1 MFKKIA
7 SNTIAQIASKVW
19 TALISIF
26 LLSILTNYLSLEL
39 FWVYSKVYNYL
50 GIFAFLADLW
60 LYAIAVREISAS
72 KDSNDCKKIIWN
84 ILTLRVILG
93 VAIIFIALSI
103 ALFLPG
109 YQDNITLIA
118 IAIISIFTLISLIN
132 SSLLSLMQAKM
143 DIEYSFI
150 STIAGKLLTLFL
162 IIAIAFIWFPKEIY
176 QASGISFLYIMAAG
190 LAGIALNTVMN
201 YFKAKQ
207 LCPIVFQA
215 DWSYIKHI
223 ITISL
228 PYWIALFLSVV
239 YFKIDIILLSIL
251 EPWSQADRSIG
262 LYSLPMKIVEVLMV
276 LWGFYLNS
284 LLPSMT
290 KMFQDKDIAW
300 LSKLLHLSSKILL
313 SAASIIVTL
322 GILFRYDMI
331 RIISD
336 ESIYLAEQLSYN
348 SADALLVVLCVV
360 VFYFISLIYIYIFIA
375 SHQQKQLLII
385 NIGITLFNIIG
396 NIILIPYYSFIWAA
410 IITLFSQIILVS
422 LTFYYSRKIMTFSF
436 PFKFTCVILMINIA
450 LYCIGSQAMAYW
462 PLWSI
467 WNIAIYGIW
476 LFLIYSIGIFFG
488 VFKKQLW

>member
-7 SNTIAQIASKVW
+7 SNTIAQIGSKVW

-60 LYAIAVREISAS
+60 LYAIAVREISTS
-72 KDSNDCKKIIWN
+72 KDQNHCKKIIWN

-93 VAIIFIALSI
+93 IAIIFIALAI
-103 ALFLPG
+103 ASFLPG
-109 YQDNITLIA
+109 YQDSLTLFA
-118 IAIISIFTLISLIN
+118 IGIISIFTLISLIN

-143 DIEYSFI
+143 EIEYSFV
-150 STIAGKLLTLFL
+150 STISWKLVTLFL
-162 IIAIAFIWFPKEIY
+162 IMAIAFIWFPQEIY
-176 QASGISFLYIMAAG
+176 QESSISFLAIMWAG

-223 ITISL
+223 IRISL
-228 PYWIALFLSVV
+228 PYGIALFLSVV

-262 LYSLPMKIVEVLMV
+262 LYSLPMKIVEVLMI
-276 LWGFYLNS
+276 LGGFYLNS

-290 KMFQDKDIAW
+290 QMFKNNDTLW
-300 LSKLLHLSSKILL
+300 LSKLLQISSKILI
-313 SAASIIVTL
+313 SAASIIATL

-336 ESIYLAEQLSYN
+336 ESIYLAEQLTYN
-348 SADALLVVLCVV
+348 SADALLIVLCVV

-375 SHQQKQLLII
+375 ANQQAQLLRI
-385 NIGITLFNIIG
+385 NIMITLFNIIG
-396 NIILIPYYSFIWAA
+396 NIILIPHYSFIWAA
-410 IITLFSQIILVS
+410 FITLLSQIILVW
-422 LTFYYSRKIMTFSF
+422 LTAYYSKKVVTFVF
-436 PFKFTCVILMINIA
+436 PFKFLYIIAIINI
-450 LYCIGSQAMAYW
+450 LIYYIWSQAMTYF

-467 WNIAIYGIW
+467 WNISLYGIW
-476 LFLIYSIGIFFG
+476 LFIIYSIGIFFT
-488 VFKKQLW
+488 VFKKHIP